1 MTDIP
6 QRAIPSR
13 TDFISVESLLAAI
26 VDSSDD
32 AIISKDLD
40 GVVTSWNRGAE
51 RIFGYTAEEMIGQPI
66 IRLIPPERRH
76 EELTILNLLKNGNRV
91 DHFDTV
97 RVRKDGSFVDVSLT
111 ISPIKNS
118 AGVIVGASKIA
129 RDISARKRW
138 EHDLELATTEARNAR
153 TEVERQSRLKD
164 EFLTTVSHELRTPLQ
179 SILGW
184 TQLLLAGDCEDSEL
198 TQGLEVIDR
207 NVRSQTRIIEDLL
220 DMNRILSGKVRLD
233 VQRVGLAPL
242 IEAALETVKP
252 AAQAKGID
260 LRAILD
266 ANAQPISGDPNRL
279 QQIFWNLL
287 SNAIKFTPQ
296 GGSVEV
302 HLERVNSHME
312 VTVTDTGMGIAPD
325 FLPYVFERFRQADG
339 STTRRHGGLGLGL
352 AIVKHLAELHG
363 GSVRAKSGGP
373 SSGASFTV
381 MLPIAAIQ
389 GDLGERRHRHT
400 ATFVDQATATSKLPR
415 LDHISAVVVDDE
427 ADARTLIATI
437 LAKAGADVRSAG
449 SVEAGLEL
457 VKTCKPDVLIS
468 DIGMPG
474 QDGYALIRAVRA
486 LPPDQGA
493 DTPAI
498 ALTAYARTDDRIM
511 AIAAGFQMHV
521 AKPAD
526 ALELLTMVESLAR
539 SARRGKA

>member
-1 MTDIP
+1 MIDIP
-6 QRAIPSR
+6 TRAIASR

-51 RIFGYTAEEMIGQPI
+51 RIFGYTAKEMVGQPI
-66 IRLIPPERRH
+66 IRLIPPDRRH
-76 EELTILNLLKNGNRV
+76 EEQAILSQLKSGNRV

-97 RVRKDGSFVDVSLT
+97 RVCKDGSFVDVSLT

-118 AGVIVGASKIA
+118 VGIIVGASKIA

-138 EHDLELATTEARNAR
+138 EHDLELATAEARSAR
-153 TEVERQSRLKD
+153 TEAERQSRLKD

-184 TQLLLAGDCEDSEL
+184 TQLLLAGGYEESEL

-220 DMNRILSGKVRLD
+220 DMNRILSGKLRLD
-233 VQRVGLAPL
+233 VQRVSLVPL
-242 IEAALETVKP
+242 IEAVLETVKP

-266 ANAQPISGDPNRL
+266 PNAQPVSGDPNRL
-279 QQIFWNLL
+279 QQVFWNLL
-287 SNAIKFTPQ
+287 SNAIKFTPL
-296 GGSVEV
+296 GGSVQV
-302 HLERVNSHME
+302 RLERINSHME
-312 VTVTDTGMGIAPD
+312 VTVTDTGIGIAPD

-352 AIVKHLAELHG
+352 AIVKHLVELHG

-373 SSGASFTV
+373 STGASFAV
-381 MLPIAAIQ
+381 MLPIAALQ
-389 GDLGERRHRHT
+389 ADLGQSRTRDT
-400 ATFVDQATATSKLPR
+400 ATFVGQSTVISKLPR
-415 LDHISAVVVDDE
+415 LDNISAVVVDDE
-427 ADARTLIATI
+427 ADARTLIAAI
-437 LAKAGADVRSAG
+437 LAKAGADVRAAG
-449 SVEAGLEL
+449 SVDAGLEL

-474 QDGYALIRAVRA
+474 QDGYALIRDVRA
-486 LPPDQGA
+486 LPREQGG

-498 ALTAYARTDDRIM
+498 ALTAYTRTDDRIM
-511 AIAAGFQMHV
+511 AVAAGFQMHV

-526 ALELLTMVESLAR
+526 ALELLTMVQSLAR
-539 SARRGKA
+539 TPKRGNI